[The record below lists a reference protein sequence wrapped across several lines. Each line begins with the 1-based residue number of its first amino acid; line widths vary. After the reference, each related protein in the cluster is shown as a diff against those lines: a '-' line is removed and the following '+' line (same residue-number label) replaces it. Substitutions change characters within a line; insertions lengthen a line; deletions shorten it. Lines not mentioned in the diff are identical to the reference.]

1 MDIMQYRKIVIKSR
15 GLIQQNW
22 GNVNRTSQV
31 WLEMQGQNN
40 IKYVQ

>member
-15 GLIQQNW
+15 DLIQQNW

-31 WLEMQGQNN
+31 LLEMQGQNN